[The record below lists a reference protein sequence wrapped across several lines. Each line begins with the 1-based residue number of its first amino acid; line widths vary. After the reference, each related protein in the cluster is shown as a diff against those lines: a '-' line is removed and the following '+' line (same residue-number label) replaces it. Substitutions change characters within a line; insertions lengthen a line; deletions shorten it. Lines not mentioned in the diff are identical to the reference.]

1 MGFPFKYEDKEYY
14 QCTYANSPT
23 PWCATKVD
31 PNGQWLSTTG
41 ETAPTLRPV
50 LVQWRISPNPPAPLS
65 PVLHASSHSDTWA
78 SSITSALMSLSVEC
92 LITRPGAPPRCPV
105 LENMWWGRRESV
117 PTHALELSP
126 TLQQHPQ
133 QQLLQP
139 QQQPHLLPPQLL
151 QPPPPPPLQLP
162 PQQQQQQTTT
172 AASVNTNSA
181 KSGECVTV

>member
-65 PVLHASSHSDTWA
+65 PVLHASSPSDTWA
-78 SSITSALMSLSVEC
+78 SSTTSALMSLSVES

-105 LENMWWGRRESV
+105 LENMWWGKRESV

-126 TLQQHPQ
+126 TLQQHLQ
-133 QQLLQP
+133 QQQLLLQP
-139 QQQPHLLPPQLL
+139 QQQPLLLPPQLL
-151 QPPPPPPLQLP
+151 QPPPPLLQPLLPP
-162 PQQQQQQTTT
+162 PQQQQQQQQLQSTPTQPSQE
-172 AASVNTNSA
+172 SV
-181 KSGECVTV
+181 

>member
-1 MGFPFKYEDKEYY
+1 MGITSAPMLTVLLHGVL
-14 QCTYANSPT
+14 QRLIPM
-23 PWCATKVD
+23 
-31 PNGQWLSTTG
+31 GQWLSTTG

-151 QPPPPPPLQLP
+151 QPPPPLQLP
-162 PQQQQQQTTT
+162 PQQQQQQQQQQQHQSTPTQPSQE
-172 AASVNTNSA
+172 SV
-181 KSGECVTV
+181 